1 MFEVGQAPLACPS
14 RLVASPFATAAQIEA
29 ELAETARDV
38 EGTLF
43 GLVDAFA
50 ALQRLGQPAPQLE
63 PTVEATPTVGETL
76 AAFSGVWTGAG
87 LEIDYR
93 WWRCRGESC
102 EPAGIGRIHVV
113 RRADAGY
120 RLRAVLSAPEAGT
133 AVSPFSAV
141 VPLAPGHRQAAD
153 DLRTTARRR
162 APSRPSRFLGRHRP
176 RLRLPLAPLWRLPL
190 SNGVHRLDAPVAGS
204 RSRPPHEAR
213 CHGTKQLRQRD
224 GVQHDHCPRSL
235 TRLRRAATPRAERP
249 PR

>member
-1 MFEVGQAPLACPS
+1 
-14 RLVASPFATAAQIEA
+14 LVASPFATAAQIEA

-76 AAFSGVWTGAG
+76 AAFSGVRTGAG

-113 RRADAGY
+113 RRADATRRY
-120 RLRAVLSAPEAGT
+120 APMGSTPSERRSERPSVASTRKNT
-133 AVSPFSAV
+133 AVGDLPEDR
-141 VPLAPGHRQAAD
+141 HRE
-153 DLRTTARRR
+153 RRR
-162 APSRPSRFLGRHRP
+162 PPSRSASFRNASHSR
-176 RLRLPLAPLWRLPL
+176 
-190 SNGVHRLDAPVAGS
+190 
-204 RSRPPHEAR
+204 RSRPPSTQ
-213 CHGTKQLRQRD
+213 C
-224 GVQHDHCPRSL
+224 
-235 TRLRRAATPRAERP
+235 
-249 PR
+249 